1 MAKTGSKSFSLCSSS
16 QKSQFFAVLMYAL
29 YGHPRY
35 FKLKRKY
42 QQYEPCFQTI
52 FPFLM
57 TMYKRNRQLFYYEW
71 ISSYIPLKI
80 PERVNRVI
88 FQNSSE
94 FWVDKNMFKVD
105 NKGMFQECSLG
116 VFIIRLKNITKSVM
130 ESDFRKS

>member
-1 MAKTGSKSFSLCSSS
+1 
-16 QKSQFFAVLMYAL
+16 
-29 YGHPRY
+29 
-35 FKLKRKY
+35 
-42 QQYEPCFQTI
+42 
-52 FPFLM
+52 M

-94 FWVDKNMFKVD
+94 FWADKNMFKVD